1 VSKPR
6 SALPGGVLSRALAR
20 VLRAAFEESNLTQT
34 ALGEMIG
41 VSQSQVSK
49 YLLAKRAM
57 NIDELDLMCTV
68 LGLDIVAVVRTA
80 KNDAV
85 QNEVHR
91 LSAFGKPQ
99 SEYPS

>member
-1 VSKPR
+1 MSKPR

-34 ALGEMIG
+34 SLGEMIG

-49 YLLAKRAM
+49 YLLGKKAL
-57 NIDELDLMCTV
+57 NIDELDAICTI
-68 LGLDIVAVVRTA
+68 LGLDIAAVIRVA
-80 KNDAV
+80 KSDAV
-85 QNEVHR
+85 QIEVHR

-99 SEYPS
+99 SK